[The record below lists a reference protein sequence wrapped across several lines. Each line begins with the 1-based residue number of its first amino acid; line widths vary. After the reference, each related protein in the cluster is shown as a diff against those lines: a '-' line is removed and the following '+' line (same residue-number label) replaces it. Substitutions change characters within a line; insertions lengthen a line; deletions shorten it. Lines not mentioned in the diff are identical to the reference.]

1 MSSHKPSLL
10 CRYGYDP
17 LDRLTDQSKPNTT
30 PVLRFYCK
38 RRLATEIQGALECSI
53 FQHDDL
59 LLAQQR
65 RESDVSVNA
74 LLATDQQRSLL
85 QSVDK
90 NSPSQPIAYSPYGHR
105 HGESGLTSLLGFNGE
120 LPDPVTGHYLL
131 GNGYRAFNPVLMR
144 FNSPDSM
151 SPFGRGGLNAYTYCL
166 GDPVNRNDPTGNV
179 SAAILAKMNIFKK
192 NVQLEAVARV
202 TPGGGMSLSD
212 ELLQVARSKLVTF
225 AAGRRGP
232 QVLRVK
238 EGRYAQSIT
247 PDQAIKFR
255 DEMIELEFTNKRN
268 NKNNVYFE
276 QMDAAINTGD
286 LPRVAFLESISSAK
300 PYKAFDRKK
309 MWAGVDRDA
318 LFDPATI
325 KPNSR
330 TAYVRDL
337 HNALEANYDKNIS
350 KSVEQ
355 AQKIRAT
362 YFK

>member
-17 LDRLTDQSKPNTT
+17 LDRLTGQSKPDTT
-30 PVLRFYCK
+30 PVQRFYCK
-38 RRLATEIQGALECSI
+38 RRLASEIQGASEYSI
-53 FQHDDL
+53 FQHDDR

-65 RESDVSVNA
+65 REGDVSVNA

-179 SAAILAKMNIFKK
+179 SAAILAKMTSFKG
-192 NVQLEAVARV
+192 NVQIAAVAR
-202 TPGGGMSLSD
+202 
-212 ELLQVARSKLVTF
+212 K
-225 AAGRRGP
+225 RGA
-232 QVLRVK
+232 QVLKVK
-238 EGRYAQSIT
+238 KGRYAQPIT
-247 PDQAIKFR
+247 EGQVIQYRNEIID
-255 DEMIELEFTNKRN
+255 LEFVNKRN

-276 QMDAAINTGD
+276 QMDAAVNKND
-286 LPRVAFLESISSAK
+286 LPRVAFLESISSEK
-300 PYKAFDRKK
+300 PYKAYDGKK
-309 MWAGVDRDA
+309 LWAGVDIEAVYGRA
-318 LFDPATI
+318 AI
-325 KPNSR
+325 EPNSR
-330 TAYVRDL
+330 TAYVKDFKD
-337 HNALEANYDKNIS
+337 ALDVNYNKNIS
-350 KSVEQ
+350 GSVQ
-355 AQKIRAT
+355 KAQKIRDT
-362 YFK
+362 YFE